1 MIIFMFQESVVHLC
15 VDSKCLL
22 VCLLSCC
29 VCVYMCVSC
38 WNEVVCAWS
47 TYSVWEEVSGCN
59 KQNGPRAS
67 SRFQQLCMCS
77 QPTAVLIRPDY
88 GALCKGK
95 LISILGGRLFM
106 MRGCC
111 SFPGR
116 SHAPHRLASLLALT
130 TVQPL
135 SVTPVPVQQHTYI

>member
-1 MIIFMFQESVVHLC
+1 
-15 VDSKCLL
+15 
-22 VCLLSCC
+22 
-29 VCVYMCVSC
+29 MCVSS

-135 SVTPVPVQQHTYI
+135 SVTPVPVQQHTYTYIHIACTSSCICFISQYFNPACCRPTANY